1 MVPSTSDMTD
11 VDKIDM
17 SLDDIIKLNKQEQQS
32 QAQYNGG
39 AQTNYFQQFRSN
51 QGKWGSR
58 LQTGAGNMGVQRR
71 PYGAK
76 TALRR
81 MSSWSGV
88 NALNRPLRMRVK
100 YSPCSMFLPF
110 HKAFET
116 VFSIWRPNSAPQR
129 LPFRRKTNFPRPM
142 DLASKSST
150 SLNGYPFNSNYSHAN
165 TFRSGMRQ
173 QRDTRQATYFLRR
186 GLKVQAR
193 MESNQRQEIQ
203 DPNRN
208 HAWKTSMNR
217 SGLLTVSFGNPSAV
231 PSMETALSRPTLP
244 FLLKKEGAEIKV
256 PKGVPLDFDI
266 NSVAKQTGITLNERF
281 KILKEQRLSQT
292 LKGNRFVTVG

>member
-1 MVPSTSDMTD
+1 MTEMVPSTSDMTD
-11 VDKIDM
+11 IDKIDL
-17 SLDDIIKLNKQEQQS
+17 SLDDIIKLNKQEQHS
-32 QAQYNGG
+32 QALFNGG
-39 AQTNYFQQFRSN
+39 AQASSFQQFRSN
-51 QGKWGSR
+51 KGKWGAR
-58 LQTGAGNMGVQRR
+58 RQTGVGNMGVQKR

-88 NALNRPLRMRVK
+88 SPLNRSLRMR
-100 YSPCSMFLPF
+100 
-110 HKAFET
+110 
-116 VFSIWRPNSAPQR
+116 NSAPQR
-129 LPFRRKTNFPRPM
+129 PPFRRKINFSRPM

-150 SLNGYPFNSNYSHAN
+150 ALHRYPFNSNYTNAN
-165 TFRSGMRQ
+165 TFRSGLRMRQ

-193 MESNQRQEIQ
+193 MESEQREEIQ
-203 DPNRN
+203 DLNRN
-208 HAWKTSMNR
+208 HAWRTSMNR
-217 SGLLTVSFGNPSAV
+217 SGLLTVSFGNPTAV
-231 PSMETALSRPTLP
+231 PSSMGTMMPRPQLP
-244 FLLKKEGAEIKV
+244 FLLKKEGAEAKV

-292 LKGNRFVTVG
+292 LNKGSRFVTVG

>member
-88 NALNRPLRMRVK
+88 NALNRPLRMR
-100 YSPCSMFLPF
+100 
-110 HKAFET
+110 
-116 VFSIWRPNSAPQR
+116 NSAPQR

-231 PSMETALSRPTLP
+231 PSSMETALSRPTLP

>member
-1 MVPSTSDMTD
+1 MVPSASDMTD
-11 VDKIDM
+11 IDKIDM

-32 QAQYNGG
+32 QAQFNGG
-39 AQTNYFQQFRSN
+39 AQTHSFQQFRSSR
-51 QGKWGSR
+51 GRWGAR
-58 LQTGAGNMGVQRR
+58 RQTGVGNMGVQRR

-88 NALNRPLRMRVK
+88 SPLNRSLHMR
-100 YSPCSMFLPF
+100 
-110 HKAFET
+110 
-116 VFSIWRPNSAPQR
+116 NSTPQR
-129 LPFRRKTNFPRPM
+129 LPFRRKINFSRPM
-142 DLASKSST
+142 DLASKSPT
-150 SLNGYPFNSNYSHAN
+150 ALHRYPFNSNYSNAN
-165 TFRSGMRQ
+165 TFRSGLRMRQ

-193 MESNQRQEIQ
+193 MERDQHEEIQ
-203 DPNRN
+203 DLNRN
-208 HAWKTSMNR
+208 DAWRTSMNR

-231 PSMETALSRPTLP
+231 PTSSVGTMLPRPPLP
-244 FLLKKEGAEIKV
+244 FLLKKEGAEAKV

-292 LKGNRFVTVG
+292 LNKGSRFVTVG